1 MKRIPTGILSLDE
14 SLGGGIPAGSLVLLL
29 GEIGSG
35 PHEFALT
42 SSVVLSATKSGL
54 FEASEHQVLPEKI
67 WWLSFSRG
75 EADLREEVS
84 SSFGEELYREFEKWV
99 RFRDFSEQCLSSWQ
113 TCGGLLD
120 SLHRLLEEEGR
131 DSLVVLSE
139 LTDLLPLFRRSEEDW
154 RSLTL
159 FLRRL
164 QRESKGWGNCL
175 IYAPMEIR
183 MGGES
188 VEELGEC
195 VDGLFSFEWVRLGP
209 YKRKRALYARRLRRL
224 PSSLWGEAVFE
235 VSFTP
240 PLGLQVTK
248 PELIRGI

>member
-1 MKRIPTGILSLDE
+1 M
-14 SLGGGIPAGSLVLLL
+14 
-29 GEIGSG
+29 
-35 PHEFALT
+35 
-42 SSVVLSATKSGL
+42 
-54 FEASEHQVLPEKI
+54 LPERI
-67 WWLSFSRG
+67 WWLSFARG

-84 SSFGEELYREFEKWV
+84 SCFGEELYGEFDRWV
-99 RFRDFSEQCLSSWQ
+99 RFRDFSERSLSSSQ
-113 TCGGLLD
+113 SCVDLLD
-120 SLHRLLEEEGR
+120 SLHRFLEEEGK

-139 LTDLLPLFRRSEEDW
+139 FTDLVPLFRRSGGEW
-154 RSLTL
+154 RSLVL

-175 IYAPMEIR
+175 IYAPVETKL
-183 MGGES
+183 GGEEM
-188 VEELGEC
+188 EELGEC
-195 VDGLFSFEWVRLGP
+195 ADGVFSFEWVRLGP

-235 VSFTP
+235 VSFAP